1 MVGAQYNKSSRIH
14 MPFYFLPS
22 PFSSLCDDV
31 RHHDKSSMPDPP
43 HQRHSARRCCWN
55 HTGRQNQSR
64 WRKRPC
70 NENKQVFFLTDGE
83 TSLMVDSCNVIY
95 IYMLIHAHTS
105 LIELIWSAHMS
116 SYQFLFHCWPL
127 VLMAP
132 LAPCDFEHWVSRCIE
147 FQGAFCDRNP
157 IETLCPTHSY
167 LPNPVGSGMSR

>member
-95 IYMLIHAHTS
+95 IYIYAHTCS
-105 LIELIWSAHMS
+105 YIFNRAYMISSYELISV
-116 SYQFLFHCWPL
+116 L
-127 VLMAP
+127 VSLLTARP
-132 LAPCDFEHWVSRCIE
+132 YGTF
-147 FQGAFCDRNP
+147 G
-157 IETLCPTHSY
+157 TL
-167 LPNPVGSGMSR
+167 